1 MYSRSLAMSAVVLV
15 VFVGAARA
23 ELNEPPLPSA
33 QPPDTVMQPAP
44 QPPSAPVV
52 SRRIQPR
59 RRTESISLAHPY
71 CAEWF
76 ACGQYRMVGIGF

>member
-1 MYSRSLAMSAVVLV
+1 MNSRSPAISAVVLV

-23 ELNEPPLPSA
+23 EINELPLPPA
-33 QPPDTVMQPAP
+33 QPPDTIMQPAP
-44 QPPSAPVV
+44 ESPSAPAI
-52 SRRIQPR
+52 SRRVQPR

-76 ACGQYRMVGIGF
+76 ACAQYRIVGIGF

>member
-1 MYSRSLAMSAVVLV
+1 MYSHSLAMSAVALV

-23 ELNEPPLPSA
+23 EINEAPLAPA
-33 QPPDTVMQPAP
+33 QPLDTVMQPAP
-44 QPPSAPVV
+44 QPPSAPVI

-59 RRTESISLAHPY
+59 RRPESISLAHPY
-71 CAEWF
+71 CADWF

>member
-1 MYSRSLAMSAVVLV
+1 MYSHSLVISAIALV
-15 VFVGAARA
+15 VFVEAARA
-23 ELNEPPLPSA
+23 EFIEPPSPSD
-33 QPPDTVMQPAP
+33 QPPDTVVQLAP

-52 SRRIQPR
+52 SRRIHPR